1 MESWGLVRALANRSA
16 KIELAPCMLGSDN
29 VGRARAAFV
38 FAVLGTGV
46 LVAGFAYIGFVFAT
60 RPLHSGMTA
69 DFAAA
74 IVLNLAGTAIALI
87 GTLLRQRWRGDYVG
101 REATVSWVTRNRY
114 ARVLVDGVPYWAFVR
129 DEIHRGDRVL
139 LKATEVDGVPV
150 RADFVATRANP
161 GPPIQV
167 PK

>member
-1 MESWGLVRALANRSA
+1 
-16 KIELAPCMLGSDN
+16 MLGSDN

-139 LKATEVDGVPV
+139 LKALRSMACPSAPISLRRGRTRGRRSRCQNEPSAALTPAGV
-150 RADFVATRANP
+150 F
-161 GPPIQV
+161 
-167 PK
+167 

>member
-1 MESWGLVRALANRSA
+1 
-16 KIELAPCMLGSDN
+16 
-29 VGRARAAFV
+29 VGRARVAFV
-38 FAVLGTGV
+38 TAVLGACL
-46 LVAGFAYIGFVFAT
+46 LVAGWAYIGFVFAT
-60 RPLHSGMTA
+60 RPLHSGLTA

-74 IVLNLAGTAIALI
+74 MVLVPTGTGIGLI
-87 GTLLRQRWRGDYVG
+87 GTLLRQRWRGDYIG

-139 LKATEVDGVPV
+139 LQSTHVDGVPV
-150 RADFVATRANP
+150 RSDFVAVRANP
-161 GPPIQV
+161 GPSIQL